1 MVSRVLEVNVDDIGY
16 GGVFSLVKNV
26 IENKPESLE
35 IDIAAIEKFENP
47 NNISL
52 LKTFGTNVYYVGKTS
67 NKALKQVYTFVNLR
81 KIIKKYSFDC
91 VHIHAD
97 TANKLLI
104 SGLAAKTSG
113 VKKIILHSHAS
124 GVDGKNR
131 AFKKIIH
138 YICRPLLKYIGTTFV
153 ACSDLAEAWMFPNIS
168 KGQIVEIKNGID
180 LKKFEFNSIVRDYE
194 RKQLKVQPKELLIGH
209 VGRFAYQ
216 KNHEFLIEIMKKL
229 KEKKIDAKLL
239 LVGEGPKFADIRQ
252 LSKNQKLE
260 DRIIFYGI
268 SNNVCQLYQAMDIFV
283 LPSHFEGLPIVGVEA
298 QASGVK
304 TIFSNEITK
313 EAALLPSTK
322 FLPISGVN
330 AIDQW
335 VDEILRG
342 CESDRTK
349 AVEYIKNQ
357 NFDISDTIQSFIN
370 LYTGTNR

>member
-1 MVSRVLEVNVDDIGY
+1 
-16 GGVFSLVKNV
+16 
-26 IENKPESLE
+26 
-35 IDIAAIEKFENP
+35 
-47 NNISL
+47 
-52 LKTFGTNVYYVGKTS
+52 
-67 NKALKQVYTFVNLR
+67 
-81 KIIKKYSFDC
+81 
-91 VHIHAD
+91 
-97 TANKLLI
+97 
-104 SGLAAKTSG
+104 
-113 VKKIILHSHAS
+113 
-124 GVDGKNR
+124 
-131 AFKKIIH
+131 
-138 YICRPLLKYIGTTFV
+138 
-153 ACSDLAEAWMFPNIS
+153 MFPNIS
-168 KGQIVEIKNGID
+168 KSQIVEIKNGID
-180 LKKFEFNSIVRDYE
+180 LKKFEFNSTVRDYE
-194 RKQLKVQPKELLIGH
+194 RKQLKVQAKELLIGH

-229 KEKKIDAKLL
+229 REKKIDAKLL

-304 TIFSNEITK
+304 TIFSDEITK

-357 NFDISDTIQSFIN
+357 KFDISDTIQSFIN

>member
-1 MVSRVLEVNVDDIGY
+1 
-16 GGVFSLVKNV
+16 
-26 IENKPESLE
+26 
-35 IDIAAIEKFENP
+35 
-47 NNISL
+47 
-52 LKTFGTNVYYVGKTS
+52 
-67 NKALKQVYTFVNLR
+67 
-81 KIIKKYSFDC
+81 
-91 VHIHAD
+91 
-97 TANKLLI
+97 
-104 SGLAAKTSG
+104 
-113 VKKIILHSHAS
+113 
-124 GVDGKNR
+124 
-131 AFKKIIH
+131 
-138 YICRPLLKYIGTTFV
+138 
-153 ACSDLAEAWMFPNIS
+153 MFPNIS
-168 KGQIVEIKNGID
+168 KSQIVEIKNGID
-180 LKKFEFNSIVRDYE
+180 LKKFEFNSTVRDYE
-194 RKQLKVQPKELLIGH
+194 RKQLKVQAKELLIGH

-229 KEKKIDAKLL
+229 REKKIDAKLL

-304 TIFSNEITK
+304 TIFSDEITK

-322 FLPISGVN
+322 FLPISGVD

-349 AVEYIKNQ
+349 AAEYIKNQ
-357 NFDISDTIQSFIN
+357 KFDISDTIQSFIN